1 MATAPPKLRVVR
13 ATTSRAHAAPE
24 RSALELLVK
33 DDGGSGGEY
42 RCACG
47 QGLQVF
53 GLGRHQVYFEP
64 GSAGLQD
71 PVIAHACP
79 RCGRGLPRSNPA

>member
-1 MATAPPKLRVVR
+1 MATATQKLRAAPD
-13 ATTSRAHAAPE
+13 ATRRAHADSEPAT
-24 RSALELLVK
+24 LVLLK
-33 DDGGSGGEY
+33 DEDCSGAEY

-47 QGLQVF
+47 QGLHVF

-64 GSAGLQD
+64 GSARLPD

-79 RCGRGLPRSNPA
+79 RCGRGLPGSNPA

>member
-1 MATAPPKLRVVR
+1 MATATQKAR
-13 ATTSRAHAAPE
+13 AIGRLEPSPV
-24 RSALELLVK
+24 SA
-33 DDGGSGGEY
+33 GYGGEY

-47 QGLQVF
+47 QGLHVF

-64 GSAGLQD
+64 GSAGLAD

-79 RCGRGLPRSNPA
+79 HCGLGLPGSNPA